1 VWRGPSKAKVVVRN
15 EYTQAVGEGD
25 LAVCMHGPA
34 TTTLYKVTTSFVCLD
49 VGGCVGSMHACTHVW
64 VSGCGPPTAPWGV
77 VGLGWVDGWNVAAHT
92 YMCARSPHTYPLGG
106 ARVWWWVHAPMPAP
120 PGVGARVQSMWG
132 EVVVM
137 VVVVVEWALASYMW
151 WGHTQA

>member
-1 VWRGPSKAKVVVRN
+1 MSTHNPW
-15 EYTQAVGEGD
+15 EGD
-25 LAVCMHGPA
+25 LAICMHAWPSNNNLVQGYN
-34 TTTLYKVTTSFVCLD
+34 LLVCWD
-49 VGGCVGSMHACTHVW
+49 GGGCVGSMHACTHVW

-77 VGLGWVDGWNVAAHT
+77 VGLGWVDGWNGAAHT
-92 YMCARSPHTYPLGG
+92 YICARSPHTYPLGG
-106 ARVWWWVHAPMPAP
+106 ARVWWWVHAPIPAP